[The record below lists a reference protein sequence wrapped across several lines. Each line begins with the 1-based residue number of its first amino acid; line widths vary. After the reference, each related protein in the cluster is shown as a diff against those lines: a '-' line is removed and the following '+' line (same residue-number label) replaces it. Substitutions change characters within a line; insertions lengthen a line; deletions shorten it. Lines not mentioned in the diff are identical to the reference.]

1 MRLLPIAL
9 ALILTACTAGV
20 QSPLQQV
27 SANLPKSVH
36 SDCAVSGKPIVD
48 LRITRVPERC
58 PLQRPFSKYINIF
71 GIDILAT
78 ASISDAKLLHAGNV
92 LAQYLDNDADGV
104 PDDAN
109 VLEVL
114 HGERATLVMAS
125 EAEFEEFTEGELP
138 EDMNFQDLL
147 ADETRPEFHRGVYGE
162 GRFDATL
169 EEVLHLVQGVGWA
182 NAYPEVFGAEPGS
195 RLAEAMDVARGGH
208 FEDIP
213 SRYPAS
219 AWYTYNDETCDYG

>member
-1 MRLLPIAL
+1 M
-9 ALILTACTAGV
+9 
-20 QSPLQQV
+20 
-27 SANLPKSVH
+27 
-36 SDCAVSGKPIVD
+36 
-48 LRITRVPERC
+48 
-58 PLQRPFSKYINIF
+58 
-71 GIDILAT
+71 AT
-78 ASISDAKLLHAGNV
+78 EH
-92 LAQYLDNDADGV
+92 
-104 PDDAN
+104 
-109 VLEVL
+109 
-114 HGERATLVMAS
+114 
-125 EAEFEEFTEGELP
+125 EFEEFTEGELP

-219 AWYTYNDETCDYG
+219 A